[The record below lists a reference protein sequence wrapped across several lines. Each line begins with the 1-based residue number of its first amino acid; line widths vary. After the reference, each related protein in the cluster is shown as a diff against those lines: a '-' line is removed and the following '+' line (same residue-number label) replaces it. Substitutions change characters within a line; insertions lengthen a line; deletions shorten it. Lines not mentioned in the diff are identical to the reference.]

1 MPVIPRLSS
10 GVFTMLIPLE
20 ERLLNDLEAA
30 REGGDLH
37 LEIESTIVMAPI
49 TQSPPPPGFS
59 ANEHKLMMP

>member
-1 MPVIPRLSS
+1 
-10 GVFTMLIPLE
+10 MLIPLE